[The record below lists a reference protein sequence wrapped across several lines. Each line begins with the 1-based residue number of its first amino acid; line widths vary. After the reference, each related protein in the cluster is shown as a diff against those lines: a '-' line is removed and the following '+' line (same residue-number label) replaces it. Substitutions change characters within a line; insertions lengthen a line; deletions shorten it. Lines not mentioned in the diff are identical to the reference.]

1 MSHKQIWTYSCLLLS
16 SKLLEVRW
24 QRCKFYILPL
34 GFIPGG
40 GPLSGSCYKA
50 FTAPETWN
58 NAEAKCK
65 RLGTQLVK
73 IESAEEND
81 FLTRTFLKAPE
92 GTYWIGLSD
101 QMIEGKWIWTD
112 ESLLGKYTNW
122 GKSNPNNLG
131 DNQDCGHILKG
142 SFQLQSHYFRGY
154 DDGEWNDLEC
164 SFALGYICEQLSP

>member
-1 MSHKQIWTYSCLLLS
+1 MSG
-16 SKLLEVRW
+16 KLLEVRW
-24 QRCKFYILPL
+24 RRCQFYILPL
-34 GFIPGG
+34 DFIPAG

-65 RLGTQLVK
+65 RLGVQLVK

-81 FLTRTFLKAPE
+81 FLTRTFLKAPK

-122 GKSNPNNLG
+122 GKLTLTTSGMIKIVDIFQREVSSCNGMISVALMVENGMTWDAFLHWIYLWAVVSLIKGEG
-131 DNQDCGHILKG
+131 D
-142 SFQLQSHYFRGY
+142 F
-154 DDGEWNDLEC
+154 
-164 SFALGYICEQLSP
+164 